1 MKVNQLITLK
11 IIIAPQK
18 NQNIQILPSLLKR
31 ILINAKKK
39 NKQERIREIREQIND
54 NKVKTNSQEL
64 PINNKER
71 HINLMKDF

>member
-39 NKQERIREIREQIND
+39 NKQERIREIRKQIND